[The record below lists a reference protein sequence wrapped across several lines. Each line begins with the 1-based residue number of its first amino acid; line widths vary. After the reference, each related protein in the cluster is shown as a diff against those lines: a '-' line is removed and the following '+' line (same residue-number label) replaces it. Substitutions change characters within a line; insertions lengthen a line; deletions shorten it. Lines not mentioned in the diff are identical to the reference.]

1 MALVPNPEFMEEL
14 IRLGATRARA
24 CFNCGNCSASCPLA
38 ESNPFYPR
46 RIIRYAQLGAAE
58 KILQSPG
65 IWLCYHCNECT
76 PMCLREADP
85 GELLMALRR
94 WAIIRYSRSKLAA
107 KLYTSRAFAFLF
119 YLAAATLFAAGVLL
133 FHGPVDHEA
142 VRLAVFLPTHLI
154 DVAGLSLGAFVL
166 GTVALNLG
174 RMYRHLGEATPVKF
188 SWTGFLRTFVGEVI
202 LQQRY
207 RKCADRKKWLTHTA
221 MVNGFLLLALTT
233 ALAFLFNPGGAPE
246 MVPLAV
252 RALGTAGGV
261 ALVLGA
267 SMATWRRLIGKE
279 GYSHHTDW
287 IFLQLVLVAG
297 LSGLGLEAAVYAGL
311 PLASYVLYAFHLL
324 VVALLI
330 LAAPYSKFAHAV
342 YRGLAVYVYRARRE
356 APAQGVA
363 TGHV

>member
-1 MALVPNPEFMEEL
+1 MALVPNPEFMEDL
-14 IRLGATRARA
+14 IRLGAARARA

-58 KILQSPG
+58 RILQSPG

-94 WAIIRYSRSKLAA
+94 WAITKYSWTKLTA
-107 KLYTSRAFAFLF
+107 KLYTSKAFAFLF
-119 YLAAATLFAAGVLL
+119 YLAAAAFFTIGILL
-133 FHGPVDHEA
+133 FHGPVDREA
-142 VRLAVFLPTHLI
+142 VRLSLFLPTPLI
-154 DVAGLSLGAFVL
+154 DVVGLSLGAFVL
-166 GTVALNLG
+166 GTVALNLW
-174 RMYRHLGEATPVKF
+174 RMYRHLREATPVKF
-188 SWTGFLRTFVGEVI
+188 SLAGFFRTFIYEVV

-207 RKCADRKKWLTHTA
+207 QKCADKKMWLMHTA
-221 MVNGFLLLALTT
+221 IVNGFLLLALTT
-233 ALAFLFNPGGAPE
+233 ALAFVFNPGGAPE

-252 RALGTAGGV
+252 RALGTVGGV
-261 ALVLGA
+261 ALVAGA
-267 SMATWRRLIGKE
+267 SMATWRRLTGKE

-287 IFLQLVLVAG
+287 IFLQLVLLAG
-297 LSGLGLEAAVYAGL
+297 LSGLGLEATAYAAL
-311 PLASYVLYAFHLL
+311 PLASYVLYGFHLV

-330 LAAPYSKFAHAV
+330 LAAPHTKFAHAV

-356 APAQGVA
+356 TAARQVA